1 MAAEAGGDEAVAQRL
16 PSQTNLTFLRLPP
29 EMQQDIISHCSQA
42 DLICVALVCK
52 RFHELASAQLYRNF
66 HIVFP
71 DEDDINFDSSIDGL
85 AGGLDTFTTSNY
97 DYAKYLR
104 DLSMDTL
111 SAGTKGEKSYQ
122 PYVYTASCGKFLN
135 SLMYLTL
142 RKATSLETFRWN
154 IRVEL
159 SRPVYRQ
166 LHRIQS
172 LKRLHVRMQNGN
184 SYYNPPPPLP
194 ASVGT
199 HLQGSTGHLPGL
211 LPPLTMPLPPP
222 PLPPPGMS
230 PPQPAGPPTAL
241 LPPSKSAA
249 KNRGGKRGSGCREP
263 STFSGF
269 KNLRS
274 LSVLDIDSID
284 VVPEIRACV
293 RNSFSTLKALHLSLS
308 DGLAQQSRK
317 PPPDSDAEDS
327 DLDDDFQVVST
338 SQSTNY
344 DASGPAKAFRAQEER
359 KLHDAIL
366 GKILDIEQTLVKK
379 SSIRPKTQG
388 SAWVDAKFNESAE
401 GAVAQTSHDDFI
413 SSIRQASARL
423 ISLQNGSRNPSASQ
437 QDILDIIEKAARK
450 YVDACDHTPLQGTE
464 GTSVASESEK
474 VAASDKHDSD
484 AASDT
489 TQQAKQAN
497 NADHGAGGQSSLPG
511 TAADGE
517 SPSDNCLD
525 KNVVP
530 KSPSSKSPGQ
540 EMVSDD
546 IDISH
551 VDMVGD
557 GLYGYLEHV
566 TSGLSGEEP
575 PCGAADESR
584 SAPVANQPLDQ
595 PRVPRAALRPLRER
609 LNCLQ
614 TQFSQVA
621 ARVEKFGSEAAAEG
635 YPRTGVFD
643 AEVKMLNESVE
654 DLFSEIRAIEAEV
667 RALPEQKAARHS
679 DQNSKDDAL
688 RRSMLAYARETRGL
702 SVESL
707 SIHLVPVKASVLSR
721 GVDLVSIRQLTLLN
735 VGNQV
740 PIWTLLAKEGRTRP
754 LALRSVFTD
763 HVTTAFLSCMAQL
776 PELHDLFL
784 LERSAKHKPESFASR
799 TTTTIDQIR
808 RLVLKRHM
816 PTLRRLMIKDESNG
830 PNWDVNEKTMI
841 LVCTRGVLLEEL
853 ALSMNIHAVHA
864 FMQYFSGLVNL
875 RAINIL
881 HFKNNDT
888 CIWVMR
894 EILRFIVDNLS
905 HHPELKLEWIAM
917 EDERVDRVVRPSE
930 APGEAKC
937 SQDKGKDKAHVP
949 NGVTSD
955 GAFPLLPTDGL
966 ESESD
971 SDGEVSDSGKR
982 LRFKTVGPLQFYD
995 VWGVK
1000 IFEKEVRSGR
1010 L

>member
-1 MAAEAGGDEAVAQRL
+1 MAAKAGGDEAAARTSL
-16 PSQTNLTFLRLPP
+16 SFLHLPP
-29 EMQQDIISHCSQA
+29 ETQQDIISHCSQA

-71 DEDDINFDSSIDGL
+71 DEDDINFDSPIDGL
-85 AGGLDTFTTSNY
+85 AGGLDTFTTSDYN
-97 DYAKYLR
+97 YAKYLR

-111 SAGTKGEKSYQ
+111 SAGVKGEKSYQ

-135 SLMYLTL
+135 SLLHLTL

-159 SRPVYRQ
+159 SRPVYRE

-172 LKRLHVRMQNGN
+172 LTRLHVRMQNGN

-194 ASVGT
+194 A
-199 HLQGSTGHLPGL
+199 
-211 LPPLTMPLPPP
+211 
-222 PLPPPGMS
+222 
-230 PPQPAGPPTAL
+230 
-241 LPPSKSAA
+241 
-249 KNRGGKRGSGCREP
+249 EP

-269 KNLRS
+269 KNLKA
-274 LSVLDIDSID
+274 LSVLDIESID

-293 RNSFSTLKALHLSLS
+293 KNSFSTLKELQLSLS
-308 DGLAQQSRK
+308 DDLAQQSRK

-327 DLDDDFQVVST
+327 DLDDDFQVVS
-338 SQSTNY
+338 QSINY

-359 KLHDAIL
+359 KLHEAIL

-379 SSIRPKTQG
+379 SPIRPKAQESAWGHAKSDEPAG
-388 SAWVDAKFNESAE
+388 SAA
-401 GAVAQTSHDDFI
+401 AQSSHEDFI
-413 SSIRQASARL
+413 SSIKRASARL
-423 ISLQNGSRNPSASQ
+423 IALQNGSRDFSVSQ

-450 YVDACDHTPLQGTE
+450 YVDSCDHSPLQGTE
-464 GTSVASESEK
+464 GTGAASEKLGELDKVEGDPVLDAAQQTKQGSVA
-474 VAASDKHDSD
+474 
-484 AASDT
+484 
-489 TQQAKQAN
+489 
-497 NADHGAGGQSSLPG
+497 DHSVEGQSAHPED
-511 TAADGE
+511 AADGE
-517 SPSDNCLD
+517 SPSSKCLGENVTPESPPN
-525 KNVVP
+525 KLPGEEVVP
-530 KSPSSKSPGQ
+530 
-540 EMVSDD
+540 DD
-546 IDISH
+546 IDIAH
-551 VDMVGD
+551 IDMIGD
-557 GLYGYLEHV
+557 EPYDYLEHT
-566 TSGLSGEEP
+566 TSGPSGDEFTRGSQTTTTQAEVCGTAASETTKP

-584 SAPVANQPLDQ
+584 SAPAANQLSGLS
-595 PRVPRAALRPLRER
+595 RVPRAALRPLWER

-614 TQFSQVA
+614 NQFSKVA
-621 ARVEKFGSEAAAEG
+621 ARVEKFRSQAAAEG
-635 YPRTGVFD
+635 YPKTGVFD
-643 AEVKMLNESVE
+643 AELKMLNQSVG
-654 DLFSEIRAIEAEV
+654 DMFNEIQAIEAE
-667 RALPEQKAARHS
+667 ALAIPGQKAARPL
-679 DQNSKDDAL
+679 DQNPKEETV
-688 RRSMLAYARETRGL
+688 RRSMVAYARDTRGL

-721 GVDLVSIRQLTLLN
+721 GVDLASLRQLTLLN

-816 PTLRRLMIKDESNG
+816 PTLKRLMIKDETRG

-841 LVCTRGVLLEEL
+841 LVCTRGVHLEEL

-864 FMQYFSGLVNL
+864 FMQYFSGLSNL

-930 APGEAKC
+930 VAGEAREAQPTKR
-937 SQDKGKDKAHVP
+937 SKGKSKGKAHVP
-949 NGVTSD
+949 NGMTLD
-955 GAFPLLPTDGL
+955 GAYPLLPVDGL

-971 SDGEVSDSGKR
+971 SDGEVSDSGTR